1 MSLDERVRRC
11 YCKQLAN
18 QCETLSHKMKI
29 IQSNRATQLAQQEVA
44 AAGAAPTGVTTDAAA
59 GGTTPVPKPAPL
71 KMNSNPVQTKSS
83 EVVGSPNNLDANGGA
98 ETVSPTKGG
107 KKGAEIAIAQEASKL
122 LKVSSDVITP
132 NGATA

>member
-1 MSLDERVRRC
+1 
-11 YCKQLAN
+11 
-18 QCETLSHKMKI
+18 MKI